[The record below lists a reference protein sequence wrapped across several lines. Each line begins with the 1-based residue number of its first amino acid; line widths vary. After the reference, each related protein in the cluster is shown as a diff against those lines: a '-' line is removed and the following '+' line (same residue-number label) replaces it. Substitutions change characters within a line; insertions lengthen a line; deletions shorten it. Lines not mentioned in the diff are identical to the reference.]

1 MLNNQRVVRLQS
13 SIFNI
18 HHKSVKNHH
27 HSLSLYSLF
36 FTSNHYWSHYI
47 HYNTSRSR
55 GTIDDI
61 MTIPIQ
67 YSYWPI
73 SILPA
78 ILFLVYVIFHY
89 NPYQSL
95 LINHYQIQL
104 INYHCSVHPLHS
116 FSQQSFSKFQVTRTL
131 QLSRCWRRPLSC
143 PLPALHPKR
152 VVAGCAAP
160 VVGDL
165 GRDGIMGFHGILWG
179 FMGNLEDLILWDFI
193 EIYGISWDSI
203 GILWW

>member
-1 MLNNQRVVRLQS
+1 MAMLNNQRVVRLQS
-13 SIFNI
+13 LIFNI
-18 HHKSVKNHH
+18 HNKSVKNHY
-27 HSLSLYSLF
+27 HSLLLYSLF

-89 NPYQSL
+89 IPYQSL
-95 LINHYQIQL
+95 LITIKFNQL
-104 INYHCSVHPLHS
+104 PL
-116 FSQQSFSKFQVTRTL
+116 FST
-131 QLSRCWRRPLSC
+131 
-143 PLPALHPKR
+143 
-152 VVAGCAAP
+152 
-160 VVGDL
+160 
-165 GRDGIMGFHGILWG
+165 
-179 FMGNLEDLILWDFI
+179 
-193 EIYGISWDSI
+193 SI
-203 GILWW
+203 WVNFNNSLT